1 MRPKYRASDL
11 RAFYDFVGEKLR
23 LSESR
28 LTPESVFDEWQSLH
42 PANNQDEFIDD
53 QDDCEAIKE
62 SLDAMHAGE
71 PAKSLEQFE
80 RDVPRTSRTVAAI
93 MTYQVGLQDRAESD
107 LNRIELICDDV
118 RDRRLVREV
127 GLPRC

>member
-1 MRPKYRASDL
+1 MFVVGNNLPRVVAGSWPHASSLGNEIMSARSAPIADVKDRASEL

-42 PANNQDEFIDD
+42 SENDQDEFIDD
-53 QDDCEAIKE
+53 QDDYEAIKE

-71 PAKSLEQFE
+71 PAKSVEDFE
-80 RDVPRTSRTVAAI
+80 RDF
-93 MTYQVGLQDRAESD
+93 
-107 LNRIELICDDV
+107 
-118 RDRRLVREV
+118 RERH
-127 GLPRC
+127 GLPPRS

>member
-1 MRPKYRASDL
+1 MFVVGNNLPRVIADSWSPASSLGNETMSVQSAPIADVKDRASEL

-42 PANNQDEFIDD
+42 SEHDQDEFIDD
-53 QDDCEAIKE
+53 QDDYEAIKE

-71 PAKSLEQFE
+71 PAKSVEEFE
-80 RDVPRTSRTVAAI
+80 RDF
-93 MTYQVGLQDRAESD
+93 
-107 LNRIELICDDV
+107 
-118 RDRRLVREV
+118 RERH
-127 GLPRC
+127 GLPPRS